1 MSLQPGDNAPDFN
14 LLTQEGN
21 SLSLTDLR
29 GRKAI
34 LWFFPEA
41 DTPG

>member
-1 MSLQPGDNAPDFN
+1 MVKVGERAPEFSLPAHDGTT
-14 LLTQEGN
+14 LE
-21 SLSLTDLR
+21 LSALR
-29 GRKAI
+29 GRRVL

>member
-1 MSLQPGDNAPDFN
+1 MKLKPGDPAPDFA
-14 LLTQEGN
+14 
-21 SLSLTDLR
+21 LSAHDGGAVALAGLR
-29 GRKAI
+29 GRKAL

>member
-1 MSLQPGDNAPDFN
+1 MVKVGEQAPDFN
-14 LLTQEGN
+14 LPAHDGTTVA
-21 SLSLTDLR
+21 LSGLR
-29 GRKAI
+29 GRKVL